1 MAHLLR
7 MPGVTADATE
17 AFLEAWEIAEGDAF
31 AAEDTLATIETD
43 KAVVEI
49 EAEAAGTLL
58 RILAAPGMTVPVG
71 QAIALLAEVGE
82 SVGDIDAILSELAPT
97 AAAGSEEASGSV
109 VVEVE
114 DGEPR
119 AADGRAE
126 RLGSP
131 GSDTAVGA
139 RPGQGGPTSRVFASP
154 LARRL
159 AKEAGLDVTTLTGT
173 GPNGRIRRRDV
184 DAALERRA
192 DRPPAT
198 AEMRPTASGA
208 GQDLGGRRGAD
219 VLDPAQRRT
228 SSEATYDLVEH
239 TRLRRAV
246 ANRLTQSKQ
255 TIPHFYVRGSARVD
269 RLVRM
274 RAEINASSPVKVS
287 FNDLVLKA
295 AAAAHVLH
303 PGMNVTWAEESV
315 RQYHRVD
322 IAVAIAGDRG
332 LVTPVLR
339 GVESMPLTG
348 IAAAV
353 RDFVQRAN
361 DGKLRQDE
369 LEGGSFSVSNL
380 GMYGTEEFSAII
392 NPPHAA
398 ILAVGAVRD
407 EVVAVKGRPK
417 VRSMLRF
424 VLSADH
430 RPVDGAL
437 AAAWMRTFVEIL
449 EHPLRIVS

>member
-17 AFLEAWEIAEGDAF
+17 AFLEAWEIAEGETF

-49 EAEAAGTLL
+49 EAETAGTLL
-58 RILAAPGMTVPVG
+58 RTLAAPGMTIPVG
-71 QAIALLAEVGE
+71 QAIALIAEVGE
-82 SVGDIDAILSELAPT
+82 SVGDVDALISELTPT
-97 AAAGSEEASGSV
+97 DTVEFEEA
-109 VVEVE
+109 EV
-114 DGEPR
+114 GY
-119 AADGRAE
+119 
-126 RLGSP
+126 
-131 GSDTAVGA
+131 
-139 RPGQGGPTSRVFASP
+139 RPGQGVPSKRVFASP

-159 AKEAGLDVTTLTGT
+159 AKEAGLDFTTLTGT

-192 DRPPAT
+192 DRSSAT
-198 AEMRPTASGA
+198 AETHFTTSGA
-208 GQDLGGRRGAD
+208 GHAFGQQQRAD
-219 VLDPAQRRT
+219 VPNPAQRRT
-228 SSEATYDLVEH
+228 SNEAAYDLIEH
-239 TRLRRAV
+239 TKLRRAV

-269 RLVRM
+269 RLVKL
-274 RAEINASSPVKVS
+274 RAEINASSPVKVT
-287 FNDLVLKA
+287 FNDLVMKA

-303 PGMNVTWAEESV
+303 PGMNVTWTEDSV
-315 RQYHRVD
+315 RRYHRVD
-322 IAVAIAGDRG
+322 IAVAIAGNRG

-339 GVESMPLTG
+339 GVESMTLTG

-392 NPPHAA
+392 NPPHSA
-398 ILAVGAVRD
+398 ILSVGAVRD
-407 EVVAVKGRPK
+407 EVVAVQGKPK

-424 VLSADH
+424 VLSVDH

-437 AAAWMRTFVEIL
+437 AAAWMRTFIENL